1 MTRQIPIERLD
12 EFLESVRRELHAA
25 AREGLRDAAEGAVA
39 EVRLTQDRVTPWAPD
54 DTGEIME
61 SWQLFDVEHGHE
73 VRATAEHAA
82 YMDLGTSPAGAS
94 HGGASGLMPP
104 VDPLYDWVE
113 RHFGGDER
121 LHRFLAFWLQAKIF
135 EEGLEPREI
144 RAKAWPGV
152 VRLSEPAILD
162 RVRAAF
168 QRVCGSAS

>member
-1 MTRQIPIERLD
+1 MTRPIPIDRLNGLI
-12 EFLESVRRELHAA
+12 EAIRRELHTA
-25 AREGLRDAAEGAVA
+25 AREGLRAAAEGAVA
-39 EVRLTQDRVTPWAPD
+39 EVRLTQDRISPYPPD
-54 DTGEIME
+54 DTGELGD
-61 SWQLFDVEHGHE
+61 SWQVFDIQNGHE

-82 YMDLGTSPAGAS
+82 YMDLGTSPAGES

-104 VDPLYDWVE
+104 IDPLFEWVE
-113 RHFGGDER
+113 RHFDGDER